1 MICYTIC
8 RISEFEITIV
18 EKEGKIIQA
27 SFGSCGMPEWTEKK
41 TNLLAE
47 AERQLR
53 EYFCGERREFQ
64 LPLVP
69 EGTAFQQKVWKALQT
84 IPYGETRS
92 YKEIAIQ
99 AGNEKACR
107 AVGMAN
113 HRNPIGIFIP
123 WGRGIGSGG
132 ELTGYAGGLDKKKF
146 LLELESGGNRNW
158 AMRQL
163 F

>member
-92 YKEIAIQ
+92 YKEIAIETKDMKNFSFIWITDGKGWLSSKNNLQ
-99 AGNEKACR
+99 DTFNSI
-107 AVGMAN
+107 N
-113 HRNPIGIFIP
+113 HLYNLKDV
-123 WGRGIGSGG
+123 
-132 ELTGYAGGLDKKKF
+132 ENGLFKK
-146 LLELESGGNRNW
+146 L
-158 AMRQL
+158 
-163 F
+163 